1 MGKVLCFIYNDMADF
16 ELTLASHFAGLFA
29 EREVVPV
36 AYEKAV
42 VTAKPG
48 LCYYPKATV
57 KEALQYE
64 DVDGLIVPGGWNDEQ
79 RPELTELIRK
89 LDKDN
94 KLLCAICAGPQYFA
108 RAGVL
113 ENHKYTT
120 TLTEKVMREDGEVDF
135 FPRQNFINEKVVR
148 DRNMITAVGVSFVD
162 FAAEIG
168 DYFNIYENPEEKE
181 EVAKNYKGL
190 L

>member
-16 ELTLASHFAGLFA
+16 ELTLASHFTGRFA
-29 EREVVPV
+29 EKEIVPV

-48 LCYYPKATV
+48 LCYYPRATV

-64 DVDGLIVPGGWNDEQ
+64 DVDGLIIPGGWNDEQ

-89 LDKDN
+89 LDEEG

-113 ENHKYTT
+113 ESHKYTT
-120 TLTEKVMREDGEVDF
+120 TLTEQEMKEEGKADF
-135 FPRQNFINEKVVR
+135 FPRQNFVDEKVVR
-148 DRNMITAVGVSFVD
+148 DGNMITAVGHSFVD
-162 FAAEIG
+162 FAVEIG
-168 DYFNIYENPEEKE
+168 EYFNIYESPEEKE
-181 EVAKNYKGL
+181 DIRKAYKGL
-190 L
+190 A